1 MSGLFNTLNTANKG
15 LMAQQTALHT
25 TGHNISNANTPGYS
39 RQRVDMKADLAY
51 NYVGVGQL
59 GTGVKMESIVRI
71 TNDYVSKQIRQE
83 NGTFE
88 RFSSKSEVID
98 QLEII
103 FNEPSTTGLNFNL
116 GEMFD
121 SWQELSKNPEL
132 PTSKTVIVE
141 KSKTLAQTLNH
152 MADQIDSLEGE
163 TLEQI
168 EKNVLD
174 FNNTID
180 KLNTLNKQIFNIAVK
195 GHVPNDLLDQRD
207 LLLKDLS
214 SISDFKVSFDEFG
227 RASVKMGNNEVLGQG
242 QGVKYKMVANGDKI
256 HLQGQKSDNEND
268 NIDITEKIKA
278 GKIRGNIEA
287 LDDIKRSKDSL
298 DNFAK
303 TMAEA
308 INIIHR
314 DGDGDWD
321 EDSLEPDRRID
332 FFTFDGEKG
341 AGTIRVNKEIV
352 EDNSKVN
359 AGKKG
364 DSPEGDGSR
373 ALEIARLR
381 NTKLVFSDNPD
392 FSSRYDKDTMS
403 IENDPNGVTIE
414 GAYGNII
421 SIIGISKNHA
431 DDMVDNQEV
440 LLAQLEMHR
449 ESISGVS
456 INEEVSNLIKFQ
468 SAYDANAKVISV
480 LAEMLDTLIN
490 RTGV

>member
-71 TNDYVSKQIRQE
+71 ANDYVNKQIRQE

-174 FNNTID
+174 FNTTID

-214 SISDFKVSFDEFG
+214 SISDFKVNFDEFG
-227 RASVKMGNNEVLGQG
+227 RASIKMGSNEVLGQG
-242 QGVKYKMVANGDKI
+242 QGIKYKMVTNGDKI
-256 HLQGQKSDNEND
+256 HLEGQREDNKNQ
-268 NIDITEKIKA
+268 NIDITETIKT

-287 LDDIKRSKDSL
+287 LDDISRSRLSL

-308 INIIHR
+308 INIIHK
-314 DGDGDWD
+314 DGN
-321 EDSLEPDRRID
+321 EDSLESDRKID

-341 AGTIRVNKEIV
+341 ARTIKVN
-352 EDNSKVN
+352 EDIMKDHSKVN

-392 FSSRYDKDTMS
+392 FSGIYDKDTMS
-403 IENDPNGVTIE
+403 IKNDLNGVTIE

-449 ESISGVS
+449 ESTSGVS
-456 INEEVSNLIKFQ
+456 INEEVSDLIKFQ
-468 SAYDANAKVISV
+468 SAYNANAKVISV
-480 LAEMLDTLIN
+480 LTEMLDTLIN